1 MNHFLGMSVDEV
13 ARKFSVN
20 IPGTLEML
28 WQPQYDTITYPAAG
42 LTQAVFF
49 QNPVGQAGRNKAL
62 TNVTTAGVFPSM
74 QNFIATGI
82 QYDFQPGVA
91 TTLPTYWDD
100 VIAVYNSGWSEFNVG
115 SKTFNQDAPIGK
127 FPPQYRVDAVASVL
141 AAGTAAY
148 YAQARG
154 AYYEITPALIP
165 SNQNYNLT
173 LQWPALVPTPS
184 TLAGTIRATLDGYLI
199 RAAQ

>member
-1 MNHFLGMSVDEV
+1 MNRFLNMSVEQI
-13 ARKFSVN
+13 KQTFNVN
-20 IPGTLEML
+20 IPGTLEVL
-28 WQPQYDTITYPAAG
+28 WQPLYDTITYPAIG

-82 QYDFQPGVA
+82 QYDFESNAASTVA
-91 TTLPTYWDD
+91 TKPDD
-100 VIAVYNSGWSEFNVG
+100 VLIVMNSGWSEFTVG
-115 SKTFNQDAPIGK
+115 SKCFNNDAPIGK
-127 FPPQYRVDAVASVL
+127 YPPQNRLDMTVGVL

-148 YAQARG
+148 YAQVRG
-154 AYYEITPALIP
+154 AYYEITPTLIP
-165 SNQNYNLT
+165 SNQNFALT
-173 LQWPALVPTPS
+173 LQWPALAPIT
-184 TLAGTIRATLDGYLI
+184 TAGTIRATLDGYLI

>member
-1 MNHFLGMSVDEV
+1 MNRFLNMSVSEI
-13 ARKFSVN
+13 AQKFNVN
-20 IPGTLEML
+20 IPGTLEVI
-28 WQPQYDTITYPAAG
+28 WQPIYDTITYPTTG

-82 QYDFQPGVA
+82 QYDYKSDAASTVA
-91 TTLPTYWDD
+91 TLPAD
-100 VIAVYNSGWSEFNVG
+100 VAIVMNSGWSEFNVG

-127 FPPQYRVDAVASVL
+127 FPPQYRLDASVGVL
-141 AAGTAAY
+141 AAGTAFY
-148 YAQARG
+148 YAQVRG

-165 SNQNYNLT
+165 SNQNFNLT
-173 LQWPALVPTPS
+173 LQWPALAPVT
-184 TLAGTIRATLDGYLI
+184 TAGSIRATLDGYLI